1 MFIMSNCCQCLRCHS
16 YSFPSEISV
25 VNSQVWILVIVDVVY
40 WLNCWGYVMP
50 RSLLPVPS
58 WVNLLQ
64 RICVWLPASLSVSLK
79 ATIMILLSVS
89 SPTASQSSDSE
100 TKHDQVFS
108 FEASVEA
115 AMIYISMFS
124 AFISKYIYL
133 TTFTFICIVLFTI
146 HIVFNQLDRKPL
158 TIIFMPT
165 FSRIELG
172 NIIVYILWRDMYLS
186 GWDLLSL

>member
-1 MFIMSNCCQCLRCHS
+1 MWQKNKYIIIFLQKFFIMSNCCQCLRCHI

-25 VNSQVWILVIVDVVY
+25 VNPQVWILVIVDVVY

-50 RSLLPVPS
+50 S

-64 RICVWLPASLSVSLK
+64 RICVWLPAFLSLSLK
-79 ATIMILLSVS
+79 ATITILLSAS
-89 SPTASQSSDSE
+89 SPTASQSSDPE

-124 AFISKYIYL
+124 AFDNIIYL
-133 TTFTFICIVLFTI
+133 KICLPHNI
-146 HIVFNQLDRKPL
+146 HI
-158 TIIFMPT
+158 
-165 FSRIELG
+165 
-172 NIIVYILWRDMYLS
+172 YLHS
-186 GWDLLSL
+186 AFRNTHCF